1 MIKNKFLLAF
11 TITILTFNS
20 AFLESSNLVIK
31 NAEIYDG
38 IENNLYQG
46 HILINDGVITKIS
59 KTSVPY
65 ADKVYDAEGKIITPG
80 LIAPDTQLGIVEI
93 GALSV
98 TRDDEASIYN
108 IGFSIHDA
116 FNPNSVLIPWNRA
129 NGITSAITLPR
140 NTSSPI
146 GGLGSFFLLDSNLDI
161 SSEADIV
168 MIGRFGGSGSSSRA
182 ETLALIDDIL
192 SFASSLDKKVMSSD
206 ASIDEVIDDSSIAS
220 HLDFKP
226 RDVKALYKL
235 INENLPLI
243 IKSHRASDIIKLIE
257 LKNTYNLNLI
267 IMGAQE
273 ASLVVDKI
281 VENNIPLIINPI
293 NNIPNSF
300 DELAS
305 NINMT
310 AMLEKAGATI
320 MFNVSRSHNYHLIR
334 QGAGVAVAN
343 GMSYSEAIKALTSNV
358 AKTFNLN
365 DRGSIKVGNM
375 ADIVI
380 WEADPLEP
388 SSMPEKVFING
399 IDADLTTRSTR
410 LRDRYI
416 KDLEK
421 PSIYRK

>member
-1 MIKNKFLLAF
+1 MIKNKLFLAYIILAF
-11 TITILTFNS
+11 NA
-20 AFLESSNLVIK
+20 AFIESSNMVIK

-38 IENNLYQG
+38 IENNSYQG
-46 HILINDGVITKIS
+46 HILIREGVIAKIS

-65 ADKVYDAEGKIITPG
+65 ADKVYDAKGKIITPG
-80 LIAPDTQLGIVEI
+80 FIAPDTQIGIVEI

-98 TRDDEASIYN
+98 TRDDESSIYN

-146 GGLGSFFLLDSNLDI
+146 GGLGSFFILDSKLDI
-161 SSEADIV
+161 SSEADV
-168 MIGRFGGSGSSSRA
+168 AMIGKLGGSGSSSRS
-182 ETLALIDDIL
+182 ESLALIDDIL
-192 SFASSLDKKVMSSD
+192 SFAASLDKKNMSTD
-206 ASIDEVIDDSSIAS
+206 ASIDETIDDSSIAS
-220 HLDFKP
+220 YMDFKP
-226 RDVKALYKL
+226 RDVKALYRL
-235 INENLPLI
+235 FNDDLPII
-243 IKSHRASDIIKLIE
+243 IKSHRASDILKLIE
-257 LKNTYNLNLI
+257 LKNTYDLNLI

-281 VENNIPLIINPI
+281 AESKIPLIVNPI

-310 AMLEKAGATI
+310 SMLEKAGITL

-343 GMSYSEAIKALTSNV
+343 GMSYGGAIKALTSNV
-358 AKTFNLN
+358 AETFNLKN
-365 DRGSIKVGNM
+365 RGSIKVGNI
-375 ADIVI
+375 ADIVV
-380 WEADPLEP
+380 WEDDPLEP
-388 SSMPEKVFING
+388 SSMPEKVIING
-399 IDADLTTRSTR
+399 IDTDLTTRSTR

-416 KDLEK
+416 RDLEK
-421 PSIYRK
+421 PNIYRN

>member
-1 MIKNKFLLAF
+1 MIKNKLLLAY
-11 TITILTFNS
+11 IVLAFNA
-20 AFLESSNLVIK
+20 AFIESSNMVIK

-38 IENNLYQG
+38 IENNSYQG
-46 HILINDGVITKIS
+46 HILIRDGVIAKIS

-65 ADKVYDAEGKIITPG
+65 SDKVYDAKGKIITPG
-80 LIAPDTQLGIVEI
+80 FIAPDTQIGIVEI

-98 TRDDEASIYN
+98 TRDDESSIYN

-146 GGLGSFFLLDSNLDI
+146 GGLGSFFILDGKLDI
-161 SSEADIV
+161 SSEADV
-168 MIGRFGGSGSSSRA
+168 AMIGRLGGSGSSSRS
-182 ETLALIDDIL
+182 ESLALIGDIL
-192 SFASSLDKKVMSSD
+192 SFASSLDKKNMSTD
-206 ASIDEVIDDSSIAS
+206 ASIDEIIDDSSIAS
-220 HLDFKP
+220 YMDFKP
-226 RDVKALYKL
+226 RDVKALYRL
-235 INENLPLI
+235 FNDDLPII
-243 IKSHRASDIIKLIE
+243 IKSHRASDILKLVE
-257 LKNTYNLNLI
+257 LKNTYDLNLI

-273 ASLVVDKI
+273 ASLVSDKLA
-281 VENNIPLIINPI
+281 ESKIPLIVNPI

-310 AMLEKAGATI
+310 SMLEKAGITL

-343 GMSYSEAIKALTSNV
+343 GMSYGGAIKALTSNV
-358 AKTFNLN
+358 AETFNLKN
-365 DRGSIKVGNM
+365 RGSIKVGNM

-380 WEADPLEP
+380 WDDDPLEP

-399 IDADLTTRSTR
+399 IDMDLTTRSTR

-416 KDLEK
+416 RDLEK
-421 PSIYRK
+421 PNTYRN

>member
-1 MIKNKFLLAF
+1 MIKNKLFLAYIILVFNAAF
-11 TITILTFNS
+11 I
-20 AFLESSNLVIK
+20 ESSNMVIK

-38 IENNLYQG
+38 IENNSYQG
-46 HILINDGVITKIS
+46 HILIREGVIAKIS

-65 ADKVYDAEGKIITPG
+65 ADKVYDAKGKIITPG
-80 LIAPDTQLGIVEI
+80 FIAPDTQIGIVEI

-98 TRDDEASIYN
+98 TRDDESSIYN

-146 GGLGSFFLLDSNLDI
+146 GGLGSFFILDSKLDI
-161 SSEADIV
+161 SSEADV
-168 MIGRFGGSGSSSRA
+168 AMIGRLGGSGSSSRS
-182 ETLALIDDIL
+182 ESLAFIDDIL
-192 SFASSLDKKVMSSD
+192 SFASSLDKKNMSTD
-206 ASIDEVIDDSSIAS
+206 ASIDEIIDDSSIAS
-220 HLDFKP
+220 YMDFKP
-226 RDVKALYKL
+226 RDVKALYRL
-235 INENLPLI
+235 FNDDLPII
-243 IKSHRASDIIKLIE
+243 IKSHRASDILKLIE
-257 LKNTYNLNLI
+257 LKNTYDLNLI

-281 VENNIPLIINPI
+281 AESKIPLIVNPI

-310 AMLEKAGATI
+310 SMLEKAGITL

-343 GMSYSEAIKALTSNV
+343 GMSYGGAIKALTSNV
-358 AKTFNLN
+358 AETFNLKN
-365 DRGSIKVGNM
+365 RGSIKVGNI
-375 ADIVI
+375 ADIVV
-380 WEADPLEP
+380 WEDDPLEP
-388 SSMPEKVFING
+388 SSMPEKVIING
-399 IDADLTTRSTR
+399 IDTDLTTRSTR

-416 KDLEK
+416 RDLEK
-421 PSIYRK
+421 PNTYRN

>member
-11 TITILTFNS
+11 VILTSNS
-20 AFLESSNLVIK
+20 LFLEASNLVIK

-38 IENNLYQG
+38 IENSSYQG
-46 HILINDGVITKIS
+46 HILIKDSVITKIS
-59 KTSVPY
+59 KTTVPY
-65 ADKVYDAEGKIITPG
+65 ADKVYDAKGKIITPG
-80 LIAPDTQLGIVEI
+80 FIAPDTQLGIVEI

-98 TRDDEASIYN
+98 TRDDEASIFN

-146 GGLGSFFLLDSNLDI
+146 GGLGSFFLLNSSLDV
-161 SSEADIV
+161 SSKEDIV
-168 MIGRFGGSGSSSRA
+168 MIGRLGGSGSSSRA
-182 ETLALIDDIL
+182 ETLALIDDML
-192 SFASSLDKKVMSSD
+192 SFASSLDKKSMSSD
-206 ASIDEVIDDSSIAS
+206 ASIDEVIGDSSIAS
-220 HLDFKP
+220 HMDFKP
-226 RDVKALYKL
+226 RDVKALYSL
-235 INENLPLI
+235 INDKLPLI
-243 IKSHRASDIIKLIE
+243 IKTHRASDIIKLIE
-257 LKNTYNLNLI
+257 LKNTYDLNLI

-273 ASLVVDKI
+273 ASLVTDEI
-281 VENNIPLIINPI
+281 VENNIPLIVNPI

-310 AMLEKAGATI
+310 PTLEKAGVTL

-343 GMSYSEAIKALTSNV
+343 GMSYGGAIKALTSNV
-358 AKTFNLN
+358 AKTFNLQN
-365 DRGSIKVGNM
+365 RGSIKVGNN
-375 ADIVI
+375 ADIVV
-380 WEADPLEP
+380 WDADPLEP

-416 KDLEK
+416 QDLDK
-421 PSIYRK
+421 PNTYRN

>member
-1 MIKNKFLLAF
+1 MIKNKLFLAY
-11 TITILTFNS
+11 IILTFN
-20 AFLESSNLVIK
+20 AVFIESSNMVIK

-38 IENNLYQG
+38 IENNSYQG
-46 HILINDGVITKIS
+46 HILIREGVIAKIS

-65 ADKVYDAEGKIITPG
+65 ADKVYDAKGKIITPG
-80 LIAPDTQLGIVEI
+80 FIAPDTQIGIVEI

-98 TRDDEASIYN
+98 TRDDESSIYN
-108 IGFSIHDA
+108 IGFSIYDA

-146 GGLGSFFLLDSNLDI
+146 GGLGSFFILDSKLDI
-161 SSEADIV
+161 SSEADV
-168 MIGRFGGSGSSSRA
+168 AMIGRLGGSGSSSRS
-182 ETLALIDDIL
+182 ESLALIDDIL
-192 SFASSLDKKVMSSD
+192 SFASSLDKKNMSTD
-206 ASIDEVIDDSSIAS
+206 ASIDEIIDDSSIAS
-220 HLDFKP
+220 YMDFKS
-226 RDVKALYKL
+226 RDVKALYRL
-235 INENLPLI
+235 FNDDLPII
-243 IKSHRASDIIKLIE
+243 IKSHRASDILKLIE
-257 LKNTYNLNLI
+257 LKNTYDLNLI

-281 VENNIPLIINPI
+281 AESKIPLIVNPI

-310 AMLEKAGATI
+310 SMLEKAGITL

-343 GMSYSEAIKALTSNV
+343 GMSYGGAIKALTSNV
-358 AKTFNLN
+358 AETFNLKN
-365 DRGSIKVGNM
+365 RGSIKVGNI
-375 ADIVI
+375 ADIVV
-380 WEADPLEP
+380 WEDDPLEP
-388 SSMPEKVFING
+388 SSMPEKVIING
-399 IDADLTTRSTR
+399 IDTDLTTRSTM

-416 KDLEK
+416 RDLEK
-421 PSIYRK
+421 PNTYRN

>member
-1 MIKNKFLLAF
+1 MIKNKLFLAYIILAF
-11 TITILTFNS
+11 NA
-20 AFLESSNLVIK
+20 AFIESSNMVIK

-38 IENNLYQG
+38 IENNSYQG
-46 HILINDGVITKIS
+46 HILIREGVIAKIS

-65 ADKVYDAEGKIITPG
+65 ADKVYDAKGKIITPG
-80 LIAPDTQLGIVEI
+80 FIAPDTQIGIVEI

-98 TRDDEASIYN
+98 TRDDESSIYN

-146 GGLGSFFLLDSNLDI
+146 GGLGSFFILDSKLDI
-161 SSEADIV
+161 SSEADV
-168 MIGRFGGSGSSSRA
+168 AMIGRLGGSGSSSRS
-182 ETLALIDDIL
+182 ESLALIDDIL
-192 SFASSLDKKVMSSD
+192 SFASSLDKKNMSTD
-206 ASIDEVIDDSSIAS
+206 ASIDEIIDDSSIAS
-220 HLDFKP
+220 YMDFKP
-226 RDVKALYKL
+226 RDVKALYRL
-235 INENLPLI
+235 FNDDLPII
-243 IKSHRASDIIKLIE
+243 IKSHRASDILKLIE
-257 LKNTYNLNLI
+257 LKNTYDLNLI

-281 VENNIPLIINPI
+281 AESKIPLIVNPI

-310 AMLEKAGATI
+310 SMLEKAGITL

-343 GMSYSEAIKALTSNV
+343 GMSYGGAIKALTSNV
-358 AKTFNLN
+358 AEIFNIKN
-365 DRGSIKVGNM
+365 RGSIKVGNI
-375 ADIVI
+375 ADIVV
-380 WEADPLEP
+380 WEDDPLEP
-388 SSMPEKVFING
+388 SSMPDKVFING
-399 IDADLTTRSTR
+399 IDMDLTTRSTK

-421 PSIYRK
+421 PNTYRN

>member
-1 MIKNKFLLAF
+1 MIKNKLFLAYIILAF
-11 TITILTFNS
+11 NA
-20 AFLESSNLVIK
+20 AFLESSNMVIK

-38 IENNLYQG
+38 IENNSYKG
-46 HILINDGVITKIS
+46 HILIREGVIAKIS

-65 ADKVYDAEGKIITPG
+65 ADQVYDAKGKIITPG
-80 LIAPDTQLGIVEI
+80 FIAPDTQIGIVEI

-98 TRDDEASIYN
+98 TRDDESSIYN

-146 GGLGSFFLLDSNLDI
+146 GGLGSFFILDSKLDI
-161 SSEADIV
+161 SSEADV
-168 MIGRFGGSGSSSRA
+168 AMIGRLGGSGSSSRS
-182 ETLALIDDIL
+182 ESLALIDDIL
-192 SFASSLDKKVMSSD
+192 SFASSLDKKNMSTD
-206 ASIDEVIDDSSIAS
+206 ASVDEIIDDSSIAS
-220 HLDFKP
+220 YMDFKP
-226 RDVKALYKL
+226 RDVKALYRL
-235 INENLPLI
+235 FNDDLPII
-243 IKSHRASDIIKLIE
+243 IKSHRASDILKLIE
-257 LKNTYNLNLI
+257 LKNTYDLNLI

-281 VENNIPLIINPI
+281 AESKIPLIVNPI

-300 DELAS
+300 DELGS

-310 AMLEKAGATI
+310 SMLEKAGITL

-343 GMSYSEAIKALTSNV
+343 GMSYGGAIKALTSNV
-358 AKTFNLN
+358 AETFNLKN
-365 DRGSIKVGNM
+365 RGSIKVGNI
-375 ADIVI
+375 ADIVV
-380 WEADPLEP
+380 WEDDPLEP
-388 SSMPEKVFING
+388 SSMPEKVIING
-399 IDADLTTRSTR
+399 IDTDLTTRSTR

-416 KDLEK
+416 RDLEK
-421 PSIYRK
+421 PNTYRN

>member
-11 TITILTFNS
+11 VILTSNS
-20 AFLESSNLVIK
+20 LFLEASNLVIK

-38 IENNLYQG
+38 VENSSYQG
-46 HILINDGVITKIS
+46 HILIKDGVITKIS
-59 KTSVPY
+59 KTTVPY
-65 ADKVYDAEGKIITPG
+65 ADKVYDAKGKIITPG
-80 LIAPDTQLGIVEI
+80 FIAPDTQLGIVEI

-98 TRDDEASIYN
+98 TRDDEASIFN

-146 GGLGSFFLLDSNLDI
+146 GGLGSFFLLDSSLDV
-161 SSEADIV
+161 SSKEDIV
-168 MIGRFGGSGSSSRA
+168 MIGRLGGSGASSRA
-182 ETLALIDDIL
+182 ETLALIDDML
-192 SFASSLDKKVMSSD
+192 SFASSLDKKNMSSD
-206 ASIDEVIDDSSIAS
+206 ASIDEVIGDSSIAS
-220 HLDFKP
+220 HMDFKP
-226 RDVKALYKL
+226 RDVKALYSL
-235 INENLPLI
+235 INDKLPLI
-243 IKSHRASDIIKLIE
+243 IKTHRASDIIKLIE
-257 LKNTYNLNLI
+257 LKNTYDLNLI

-273 ASLVVDKI
+273 ASLVTDEI
-281 VENNIPLIINPI
+281 VENNIPLIVNPI

-310 AMLEKAGATI
+310 PTLEKAGVTL

-343 GMSYSEAIKALTSNV
+343 GMSYGGAIKALTSNV
-358 AKTFNLN
+358 AKTFNLQN
-365 DRGSIKVGNM
+365 RGSIKVGNN
-375 ADIVI
+375 ADIVV
-380 WEADPLEP
+380 WDADPLEP

-416 KDLEK
+416 QDLDK
-421 PSIYRK
+421 PNTYRN

>member
-1 MIKNKFLLAF
+1 MIKNKLFLAYIILA
-11 TITILTFNS
+11 LNA
-20 AFLESSNLVIK
+20 AFIESSNMVIK

-38 IENNLYQG
+38 IENNSYQG
-46 HILINDGVITKIS
+46 HILIREGVIAKIS
-59 KTSVPY
+59 KSSVPY
-65 ADKVYDAEGKIITPG
+65 ADKVYDAKGKIITPG
-80 LIAPDTQLGIVEI
+80 FIAPDTQIGIVEI

-98 TRDDEASIYN
+98 TRDDESSIYN

-146 GGLGSFFLLDSNLDI
+146 GGLGSFFILDSKLDI
-161 SSEADIV
+161 SSEADV
-168 MIGRFGGSGSSSRA
+168 AMIGRLGGSGSSSRS
-182 ETLALIDDIL
+182 ESLALIDDIL
-192 SFASSLDKKVMSSD
+192 SFASSLDKKNMSTD
-206 ASIDEVIDDSSIAS
+206 ASIDEIIDNSSIAS
-220 HLDFKP
+220 YMDFKP
-226 RDVKALYKL
+226 RDVKALYRL
-235 INENLPLI
+235 FNDDLPII
-243 IKSHRASDIIKLIE
+243 IKSHRASDILKLIE
-257 LKNTYNLNLI
+257 LKNTYDLNLI

-281 VENNIPLIINPI
+281 AESKIPLIVNPI

-310 AMLEKAGATI
+310 SMLEKAGITL

-343 GMSYSEAIKALTSNV
+343 GMSYGGAIKALTSNV
-358 AKTFNLN
+358 AETFNLKN
-365 DRGSIKVGNM
+365 RGSIKVGNI
-375 ADIVI
+375 ADIIV
-380 WEADPLEP
+380 WEDDPLEP
-388 SSMPEKVFING
+388 SSMPEKVIING
-399 IDADLTTRSTR
+399 IDTDLTTRSTR

-416 KDLEK
+416 RDLEK
-421 PSIYRK
+421 PNTYRN

>member
-1 MIKNKFLLAF
+1 MIKNKLFLAYIILAF
-11 TITILTFNS
+11 NA
-20 AFLESSNLVIK
+20 AFIESSNMVIK

-38 IENNLYQG
+38 IENNSYQG
-46 HILINDGVITKIS
+46 HILIREGVIAKIS

-65 ADKVYDAEGKIITPG
+65 ADQVYDAKGKIITPG
-80 LIAPDTQLGIVEI
+80 FIAPDTQIGIVEI

-98 TRDDEASIYN
+98 TRDDESSIYN

-146 GGLGSFFLLDSNLDI
+146 GGLGSFFILDSKLDI
-161 SSEADIV
+161 SSEADVV
-168 MIGRFGGSGSSSRA
+168 MIGRLGGSGSSSRS
-182 ETLALIDDIL
+182 ESLALIDDIL
-192 SFASSLDKKVMSSD
+192 SFASSLDKKNMSTD
-206 ASIDEVIDDSSIAS
+206 ASVDEIIDDSSIAS
-220 HLDFKP
+220 YMDFKP
-226 RDVKALYKL
+226 RDVKALYRL
-235 INENLPLI
+235 FNDDLPII
-243 IKSHRASDIIKLIE
+243 IKSHRASDILKLIE
-257 LKNTYNLNLI
+257 LKNTYDLNLI

-281 VENNIPLIINPI
+281 AKSKIPLIVNPI

-310 AMLEKAGATI
+310 SMLEKAGITL

-343 GMSYSEAIKALTSNV
+343 GMSYGGAIKALTSNV
-358 AKTFNLN
+358 AETFNLKN
-365 DRGSIKVGNM
+365 RGSIKVGNI
-375 ADIVI
+375 ADIVV
-380 WEADPLEP
+380 WEDDPLEP
-388 SSMPEKVFING
+388 SSMPEKVIING
-399 IDADLTTRSTR
+399 IDTDLTTRSTR

-416 KDLEK
+416 RDLEK
-421 PSIYRK
+421 PNTYRN

>member
-1 MIKNKFLLAF
+1 MIKNKLFLAYIILA
-11 TITILTFNS
+11 LNA
-20 AFLESSNLVIK
+20 AFIESSNMVIK

-38 IENNLYQG
+38 IENNSYQG
-46 HILINDGVITKIS
+46 HILIREGVIAKIS

-65 ADKVYDAEGKIITPG
+65 ADKVYDAKGKIITPG
-80 LIAPDTQLGIVEI
+80 FIAPDTQIGIVEI

-98 TRDDEASIYN
+98 TRDDESSIYN

-146 GGLGSFFLLDSNLDI
+146 GGLGSFFILDSKLDI
-161 SSEADIV
+161 LSEADV
-168 MIGRFGGSGSSSRA
+168 AMIGRLGGSGSSSRS
-182 ETLALIDDIL
+182 ESLALIDDIL
-192 SFASSLDKKVMSSD
+192 SFASSLDKKNMLTD
-206 ASIDEVIDDSSIAS
+206 ASIDEIIDNSSIAS
-220 HLDFKP
+220 YMDFKP
-226 RDVKALYKL
+226 RDVKALYRL
-235 INENLPLI
+235 FNDDLPII
-243 IKSHRASDIIKLIE
+243 IKSHRASDILKLIE
-257 LKNTYNLNLI
+257 LKNTYDLNLI

-281 VENNIPLIINPI
+281 AKSKIPLIVNPI

-310 AMLEKAGATI
+310 SMLEKAGITL

-343 GMSYSEAIKALTSNV
+343 GMSYGGAIKALTSNV
-358 AKTFNLN
+358 AETFNLKN
-365 DRGSIKVGNM
+365 RGSIKVGNI
-375 ADIVI
+375 ADIIV
-380 WEADPLEP
+380 WEDDPLEP
-388 SSMPEKVFING
+388 SSMPEKVIING
-399 IDADLTTRSTR
+399 IDTDLTTRSTR

-416 KDLEK
+416 RDLEK
-421 PSIYRK
+421 PNTYRN

>member
-1 MIKNKFLLAF
+1 MIKNKLFLAYIILAF
-11 TITILTFNS
+11 NA
-20 AFLESSNLVIK
+20 AFIESSNMVIK

-38 IENNLYQG
+38 IENNSYQG
-46 HILINDGVITKIS
+46 HILIREGVIAKIS

-65 ADKVYDAEGKIITPG
+65 ADKVYDAKGKIITPG
-80 LIAPDTQLGIVEI
+80 FIAPDTQIGIVEI

-98 TRDDEASIYN
+98 TRDDESSIYN

-146 GGLGSFFLLDSNLDI
+146 GGLGSFFILDGKLDI
-161 SSEADIV
+161 SSEADV
-168 MIGRFGGSGSSSRA
+168 AMIGRLGGSGSSSRS
-182 ETLALIDDIL
+182 ESLALIGDIL
-192 SFASSLDKKVMSSD
+192 SFASSLDKKNMSTD
-206 ASIDEVIDDSSIAS
+206 ASIDEIIDDSSIAS
-220 HLDFKP
+220 YMDFKP
-226 RDVKALYKL
+226 RDVKALYRL
-235 INENLPLI
+235 FNDDLPII
-243 IKSHRASDIIKLIE
+243 IKSHRASDILKLIE
-257 LKNTYNLNLI
+257 LKNTYDLNLI

-281 VENNIPLIINPI
+281 AESKIPLIVNPI

-310 AMLEKAGATI
+310 SMLEKAGITL

-343 GMSYSEAIKALTSNV
+343 GMSYGGAIKALTSNV
-358 AKTFNLN
+358 AETFNLKN
-365 DRGSIKVGNM
+365 RGSIKVGNI
-375 ADIVI
+375 ADIVV
-380 WEADPLEP
+380 WEDDPLEP
-388 SSMPEKVFING
+388 SSMPEKVIING
-399 IDADLTTRSTR
+399 IDTDLTTRSTR

-416 KDLEK
+416 RDLEK
-421 PSIYRK
+421 PNTYRN

>member
-1 MIKNKFLLAF
+1 MIKNKLFLAYIILAF
-11 TITILTFNS
+11 NA
-20 AFLESSNLVIK
+20 AFLESSNMVIK

-38 IENNLYQG
+38 IENNSYKG
-46 HILINDGVITKIS
+46 HILIREGVIAKIS

-65 ADKVYDAEGKIITPG
+65 ADKVYDAKGKIITPG
-80 LIAPDTQLGIVEI
+80 FIAPDTQIGIVEI

-98 TRDDEASIYN
+98 TRDDESSIYN

-146 GGLGSFFLLDSNLDI
+146 GGLGSFFILDSKLDI
-161 SSEADIV
+161 SSEADV
-168 MIGRFGGSGSSSRA
+168 AMIGRLGGSGSSSRS
-182 ETLALIDDIL
+182 ESLALIDDIL
-192 SFASSLDKKVMSSD
+192 SFASSLDKKNMSTD
-206 ASIDEVIDDSSIAS
+206 ASVDEIIDDSSIAS
-220 HLDFKP
+220 YMDFKP
-226 RDVKALYKL
+226 RDVKALYRL
-235 INENLPLI
+235 FNDDLPII
-243 IKSHRASDIIKLIE
+243 IKSHRASDILKLIE
-257 LKNTYNLNLI
+257 LKNTYDLNLI

-281 VENNIPLIINPI
+281 AESKIPLIVNPI

-300 DELAS
+300 DELGS

-310 AMLEKAGATI
+310 SMLEKAGITL

-343 GMSYSEAIKALTSNV
+343 GMSYGGAIKALTSNV
-358 AKTFNLN
+358 AETFNLKN
-365 DRGSIKVGNM
+365 RGSIKVGNI
-375 ADIVI
+375 ADIVV
-380 WEADPLEP
+380 WEDDPLEP
-388 SSMPEKVFING
+388 SSMPEKVIING
-399 IDADLTTRSTR
+399 IDTDLTTRSTR

-416 KDLEK
+416 RDLEK
-421 PSIYRK
+421 PNTYRN

>member
-11 TITILTFNS
+11 VILTSNS
-20 AFLESSNLVIK
+20 LFLEASNLVIK

-38 IENNLYQG
+38 IENSSYQG
-46 HILINDGVITKIS
+46 HILIKDSVITKIS
-59 KTSVPY
+59 KTTVPY
-65 ADKVYDAEGKIITPG
+65 ADKVYDAKGKIITPG
-80 LIAPDTQLGIVEI
+80 FIAPDTQLGIVEI

-98 TRDDEASIYN
+98 TRDDEASIFN

-146 GGLGSFFLLDSNLDI
+146 GGLGSFFLLNSSLDV
-161 SSEADIV
+161 SSKEDIV
-168 MIGRFGGSGSSSRA
+168 MIGRLGGSGASSRA
-182 ETLALIDDIL
+182 ETLALIDDML
-192 SFASSLDKKVMSSD
+192 SFASSLDKKNMSSD
-206 ASIDEVIDDSSIAS
+206 ASIDEVIGDSSIAS
-220 HLDFKP
+220 HMDFKR
-226 RDVKALYKL
+226 RDVKALYSL
-235 INENLPLI
+235 INDKLPLI
-243 IKSHRASDIIKLIE
+243 IKTHRASDIIKLIE
-257 LKNTYNLNLI
+257 LKNTYDLNLI

-273 ASLVVDKI
+273 ASLVTDEI
-281 VENNIPLIINPI
+281 VENNIPLIVNPI

-310 AMLEKAGATI
+310 PTLEKAGVTL

-343 GMSYSEAIKALTSNV
+343 GMSYGGAIKALTSNV
-358 AKTFNLN
+358 AKTFNLQN
-365 DRGSIKVGNM
+365 RGSIKVGNN
-375 ADIVI
+375 ADIVV
-380 WEADPLEP
+380 WDADPLEP

-416 KDLEK
+416 QDLDK
-421 PSIYRK
+421 PNTYRN

>member
-11 TITILTFNS
+11 VILTSNS
-20 AFLESSNLVIK
+20 LFLEASNLVIK

-38 IENNLYQG
+38 VENSSYQG
-46 HILINDGVITKIS
+46 HILIKDGVITKIS
-59 KTSVPY
+59 KTTVPY
-65 ADKVYDAEGKIITPG
+65 ADKVYDAKGKTITPG
-80 LIAPDTQLGIVEI
+80 FIAPDTQLGIVEI

-98 TRDDEASIYN
+98 TRDDEASIFN

-146 GGLGSFFLLDSNLDI
+146 GGLGSFFLLDSSLDV
-161 SSEADIV
+161 SSKEDIV
-168 MIGRFGGSGSSSRA
+168 MIGRLGGSGASSRA
-182 ETLALIDDIL
+182 ETLALIDDML
-192 SFASSLDKKVMSSD
+192 SFASSLDKKNMSSD
-206 ASIDEVIDDSSIAS
+206 ASIDEVIGDSSIAS
-220 HLDFKP
+220 HMDFKP
-226 RDVKALYKL
+226 RDVKALYSL
-235 INENLPLI
+235 INDKLPLI
-243 IKSHRASDIIKLIE
+243 IKTHRASDIIKLIE
-257 LKNTYNLNLI
+257 LKNTYDLNLI

-273 ASLVVDKI
+273 ASLVTDEI
-281 VENNIPLIINPI
+281 VENNIPLIVNPI

-310 AMLEKAGATI
+310 PTLEKAGVTL

-343 GMSYSEAIKALTSNV
+343 GMSYGGAIKALTSNV
-358 AKTFNLN
+358 AKTFNLQN
-365 DRGSIKVGNM
+365 RGSIKVGNN
-375 ADIVI
+375 ADIVV
-380 WEADPLEP
+380 WDADPLEP

-416 KDLEK
+416 QDLDK
-421 PSIYRK
+421 PNTYRN